1 MKIPGGVWTLGFVS
15 LLMDTSSELIHALL
29 PLYMVGALGAS
40 VLVVGLIEGF
50 AEALALIIKVFSGY
64 WSDVTRHRKRL
75 VVLGYGLAAVSKLAF
90 PLAPTLGWIVAARFA
105 DRVGK
110 GIRGAPRDALIAD
123 LTPASVRGAAFGLR
137 QALDTVG
144 AIAGPLLAVAAIG
157 YFAGDFRAAFW
168 VAIVPA
174 ALCVALLVFGVHES
188 RPSADE
194 PDTGATRVS
203 WRDARRLDRR
213 FHIVTAIAFVLTL
226 ARFSEAFLVLRAQ
239 DVGMGTTGAP
249 WVMVAMS
256 IVYAAIAFPAGRA
269 ADRGHATMLLSAG
282 LVALVVSDIVLALA
296 ASAAGVLAGAALW
309 GLHMALTQGLLAAL
323 IAATAPEDL
332 RGTAFGVFN
341 LASGIAL
348 LAGERPC
355 RVPLAIGRAGRHVPR
370 RRRVHRDCMG
380 GAHASG
386 VADPAAR
393 RQSLKDAAPGR
404 RALVGML
411 ATLLERRKRKLLASA
426 TTDRKP
432 RFAHAVVSRHGPPNC
447 ARNPADERAREP
459 SRPGRRGRRARACG
473 DAASSLPSPCTAGAH
488 HALDQRRCIDADVHE
503 RAADLQFAPGALL
516 GRLVLQQP
524 PRVARNRR
532 QGAGGRQSGRLC
544 ARARARVQHDRRA
557 RPVHRRR
564 PDVRAGVSVVA
575 YGAEPPMAR
584 DGPIVAFL
592 LCVGVSHQRPLLR
605 RLCAL
610 EPPPRAGPVA
620 NAAKIFV
627 ASARRSSIT
636 CGSGTRPAKRRS
648 ATTCCRNLPT

>member
-64 WSDVTRHRKRL
+64 WSDVTRHRKRF

-90 PLAPTLGWIVAARFA
+90 PLAPTLGWIVAGRFA

-256 IVYAAIAFPAGRA
+256 IVYAAIAFPAGPRGRPGTRHDA
-269 ADRGHATMLLSAG
+269 A
-282 LVALVVSDIVLALA
+282 V
-296 ASAAGVLAGAALW
+296 
-309 GLHMALTQGLLAAL
+309 
-323 IAATAPEDL
+323 
-332 RGTAFGVFN
+332 RGT
-341 LASGIAL
+341 
-348 LAGERPC
+348 R
-355 RVPLAIGRAGRHVPR
+355 RAGRQRHRSRARRQR
-370 RRRVHRDCMG
+370 RRRAG
-380 GAHASG
+380 GCGIVGIAHG
-386 VADPAAR
+386 ADARAAR
-393 RQSLKDAAPGR
+393 GADRRDGARRPPRNGIRRLQPGERDRAARWRAALPGTSGNRSGRPPRSSPALRSPRLHGWRSCFRGRESRGSTTIVEGR
-404 RALVGML
+404 RAWP
-411 ATLLERRKRKLLASA
+411 ASIGW
-426 TTDRKP
+426 
-432 RFAHAVVSRHGPPNC
+432 HAGDP
-447 ARNPADERAREP
+447 
-459 SRPGRRGRRARACG
+459 ARAEE
-473 DAASSLPSPCTAGAH
+473 A
-488 HALDQRRCIDADVHE
+488 
-503 RAADLQFAPGALL
+503 
-516 GRLVLQQP
+516 
-524 PRVARNRR
+524 
-532 QGAGGRQSGRLC
+532 
-544 ARARARVQHDRRA
+544 
-557 RPVHRRR
+557 
-564 PDVRAGVSVVA
+564 
-575 YGAEPPMAR
+575 
-584 DGPIVAFL
+584 
-592 LCVGVSHQRPLLR
+592 
-605 RLCAL
+605 
-610 EPPPRAGPVA
+610 
-620 NAAKIFV
+620 
-627 ASARRSSIT
+627 
-636 CGSGTRPAKRRS
+636 
-648 ATTCCRNLPT
+648 

>member
-1 MKIPGGVWTLGFVS
+1 LKIPGGVWTLGFVS

-40 VLVVGLIEGF
+40 VLVVGFIEGL

-64 WSDVTRHRKRL
+64 WSDVTRHRKRF

-90 PLAPTLGWIVAARFA
+90 PLAPTLGWIVAGRFA

-174 ALCVALLVFGVHES
+174 ALCVVLLVFGVHENG
-188 RPSADE
+188 PSPE

-341 LASGIAL
+341 LVSGIAL
-348 LAGERPC
+348 L
-355 RVPLAIGRAGRHVPR
+355 L
-370 RRRVHRDCMG
+370 
-380 GAHASG
+380 ASG
-386 VADPAAR
+386 LAGYLWQSIGPAATF
-393 RQSLKDAAPGR
+393 L
-404 RALVGML
+404 
-411 ATLLERRKRKLLASA
+411 
-426 TTDRKP
+426 
-432 RFAHAVVSRHGPPNC
+432 
-447 ARNPADERAREP
+447 
-459 SRPGRRGRRARACG
+459 
-473 DAASSLPSPCTAGAH
+473 AGA
-488 HALDQRRCIDADVHE
+488 AFTAIAWVGLMLQGSRIPRLD
-503 RAADLQFAPGALL
+503 G
-516 GRLVLQQP
+516 
-524 PRVARNRR
+524 NR
-532 QGAGGRQSGRLC
+532 
-544 ARARARVQHDRRA
+544 
-557 RPVHRRR
+557 
-564 PDVRAGVSVVA
+564 
-575 YGAEPPMAR
+575 
-584 DGPIVAFL
+584 
-592 LCVGVSHQRPLLR
+592 
-605 RLCAL
+605 
-610 EPPPRAGPVA
+610 
-620 NAAKIFV
+620 
-627 ASARRSSIT
+627 
-636 CGSGTRPAKRRS
+636 
-648 ATTCCRNLPT
+648 

>member
-64 WSDVTRHRKRL
+64 WSDVTRHRKRF

-90 PLAPTLGWIVAARFA
+90 PLAPTLGWIVAGRFA

-348 LAGERPC
+348 LA
-355 RVPLAIGRAGRHVPR
+355 
-370 RRRVHRDCMG
+370 
-380 GAHASG
+380 ASG
-386 VADPAAR
+386 LAGYLWQSVGPAATF
-393 RQSLKDAAPGR
+393 L
-404 RALVGML
+404 
-411 ATLLERRKRKLLASA
+411 
-426 TTDRKP
+426 
-432 RFAHAVVSRHGPPNC
+432 
-447 ARNPADERAREP
+447 
-459 SRPGRRGRRARACG
+459 
-473 DAASSLPSPCTAGAH
+473 AGAAFTAIAWV
-488 HALDQRRCIDADVHE
+488 ALM
-503 RAADLQFAPGALL
+503 LQGSRIP
-516 GRLVLQQP
+516 RLDG
-524 PRVARNRR
+524 NR
-532 QGAGGRQSGRLC
+532 
-544 ARARARVQHDRRA
+544 
-557 RPVHRRR
+557 
-564 PDVRAGVSVVA
+564 
-575 YGAEPPMAR
+575 
-584 DGPIVAFL
+584 
-592 LCVGVSHQRPLLR
+592 
-605 RLCAL
+605 
-610 EPPPRAGPVA
+610 
-620 NAAKIFV
+620 
-627 ASARRSSIT
+627 
-636 CGSGTRPAKRRS
+636 
-648 ATTCCRNLPT
+648 

>member
-64 WSDVTRHRKRL
+64 WSDVTRHRKRF

-90 PLAPTLGWIVAARFA
+90 PLAPTLGWIVAGRFA

-188 RPSADE
+188 RPPADE

-348 LAGERPC
+348 LA
-355 RVPLAIGRAGRHVPR
+355 
-370 RRRVHRDCMG
+370 
-380 GAHASG
+380 ASG
-386 VADPAAR
+386 LAGYLWQSVGPAATF
-393 RQSLKDAAPGR
+393 L
-404 RALVGML
+404 
-411 ATLLERRKRKLLASA
+411 
-426 TTDRKP
+426 
-432 RFAHAVVSRHGPPNC
+432 
-447 ARNPADERAREP
+447 
-459 SRPGRRGRRARACG
+459 
-473 DAASSLPSPCTAGAH
+473 AGAAFTAIAWV
-488 HALDQRRCIDADVHE
+488 ALM
-503 RAADLQFAPGALL
+503 LQGSRIP
-516 GRLVLQQP
+516 RLDG
-524 PRVARNRR
+524 NR
-532 QGAGGRQSGRLC
+532 
-544 ARARARVQHDRRA
+544 
-557 RPVHRRR
+557 
-564 PDVRAGVSVVA
+564 
-575 YGAEPPMAR
+575 
-584 DGPIVAFL
+584 
-592 LCVGVSHQRPLLR
+592 
-605 RLCAL
+605 
-610 EPPPRAGPVA
+610 
-620 NAAKIFV
+620 
-627 ASARRSSIT
+627 
-636 CGSGTRPAKRRS
+636 
-648 ATTCCRNLPT
+648 